1 MKISTILDQ
10 IDHGAIVLP
19 VFQRGYVWN
28 RDQVRGLMD
37 SLYRGHPVGSLLTW
51 LTNTENILHR
61 GDGPI
66 QPGYVRL
73 LLDGQQRITSL
84 YGIIRG
90 KTPPFF
96 EGNSATFTGLHFN
109 FATEAFEFYAPI
121 RMGQDPRWISVSAL
135 MHKGIGEYVQA
146 IYTNP
151 DLEANAGE
159 YTARLNRVANIKDV
173 ELYAEDVTG
182 EDKTVDVVIDIFNR
196 VNSAGTTLSKGDL
209 ALARV
214 CASWP
219 EARDEM
225 RGKLSHWRS
234 AGYNFKLEWLLR
246 CVNSILTGQALFTG
260 LSHVSPTDFQ
270 RGLSRSE
277 QHVDY
282 LINLVSSRIG
292 LDHDRV
298 LGSRYSFPLMVR
310 YLENRGG
317 TLSNPKERDGLLF
330 WYVHTLLWGRYS
342 GSTET
347 VLNQDLQ
354 AIEQI
359 DHGLNRLLEGLR
371 RNRGDLRVNPGDFYG
386 WSVGSRFYPLLY
398 MLTRVHHA
406 KDWDTGI
413 ELSNHMLGSKSQL
426 HLHHIFPKSLLYKK
440 GYKRQE
446 VNALAN
452 FTFLTQETN
461 LKVSNRKPAE
471 YIPEFVAKHPGAIES
486 HWIPM
491 DPDLWEL
498 DKYVDFLEARREL
511 LAKAANN
518 FLDSL
523 LAGNVPEVATFASVL
538 DSTKEDA
545 TTSTLDDEEKI
556 LLDANTWVIDQGL
569 PEGEMNY
576 ALCDEVTGEVIA
588 ILDLAWPD
596 GLQEG
601 YSQPVALLI
610 DEDGEVKKSASQAGY
625 RYYTDIESLKAYVA
639 GQVLAEELEYQV
651 TV

>member
-1 MKISTILDQ
+1 MKINTVLDQ

-37 SLYRGHPVGSLLTW
+37 SLYRGHPLGSLLTW
-51 LTNTENILHR
+51 VTSTENVRHR

-90 KTPPFF
+90 EAPPFF
-96 EGNSATFTGLHFN
+96 EGNSTTFTGLHFN
-109 FATEAFEFYAPI
+109 FVTETFEFYAPI
-121 RMGQDPRWISVSAL
+121 RMGQDPRWISVTDL
-135 MHKGIGEYVQA
+135 MKQGIGDFIQT
-146 IYTNP
+146 IYADP
-151 DLEANAGE
+151 DLALNAGE
-159 YTARLNRVANIKDV
+159 CTSRLNRVANIREA
-173 ELYAEDVTG
+173 ELYVEDVTG
-182 EDKTVDVVIDIFNR
+182 EDKTVDVVVDIFNR

-209 ALARV
+209 ALAKV

-219 EARDEM
+219 EARTEM
-225 RGKLSHWRS
+225 RRRLGDWQA
-234 AGYNFKLEWLLR
+234 AGFNFKLEWLLR
-246 CVNSILTGQALFTG
+246 CVNSFLTGQALFPA
-260 LSHVSPTDFQ
+260 LARIAPTDFQ
-270 RGLSRSE
+270 VGLSRSA

-282 LINLVSSRIG
+282 LLNLVSSRLG

-310 YLENRGG
+310 YLQKRGG
-317 TLSNPKERDGLLF
+317 TLSDPKERDGLLC
-330 WYVHTLLWGRYS
+330 WYIHTVLWGRYS
-342 GSTET
+342 GSTES

-359 DHGLNRLLEGLR
+359 DGALPRLLEGLR
-371 RNRGDLRVNPGDFYG
+371 RSRGNLRINPEDFSS
-386 WSVGSRFYPLLY
+386 WSVGARFYPLLY

-413 ELSNHMLGSKSQL
+413 ELSNHMLGRRSRL
-426 HLHHIFPKSLLYKK
+426 HLHHIFPKSLLYEE
-440 GYKRQE
+440 GYQRHE

-452 FTFLTQETN
+452 FTFLTEETN
-461 LKVSNRKPAE
+461 LKVSNRDPAK

-491 DPDLWEL
+491 RPELWKLES
-498 DKYVDFLEARREL
+498 YREFLETRKEL
-511 LAKAANN
+511 LANAAND

-523 LAGNVPEVATFASVL
+523 LAGTVPEMKAPLSATGSTDSIVTVAV
-538 DSTKEDA
+538 
-545 TTSTLDDEEKI
+545 DDEEKV
-556 LLDANTWVIDQGL
+556 LLEANIWVIEQGL

-576 ALCDEVTGEVIA
+576 ELCDEVTGEALA
-588 ILDLAWPD
+588 ILDLAWPS

-601 YSQPVALLI
+601 YSQAVALLI
-610 DEDGEVKKSASQAGY
+610 DEDRDVRESASRAGY
-625 RYYTDIESLKAYVA
+625 RYYTDIDSLKAYVLD
-639 GQVLAEELEYQV
+639 QVLATEGAHPI